1 MFLRHDRA
9 HPGVTDEAG
18 PTVHAMNILRL
29 RIRPD
34 APINL
39 HAPLIRQT
47 PSVVTLSHRV
57 QGSAN
62 LPQAHDLSEPPQPTM
77 PQSVT
82 PHGGPDALSPAA

>member
-18 PTVHAMNILRL
+18 ATFLAMNILRL

-39 HAPLIRQT
+39 HAPLIRQA
-47 PSVVTLSHRV
+47 PSVVTVSHRV
-57 QGSAN
+57 QGSAKVA
-62 LPQAHDLSEPPQPTM
+62 LTQEVAEPPQPA
-77 PQSVT
+77 QSVT
-82 PHGGPDALSPAA
+82 AHGGPDALSAAA

>member
-1 MFLRHDRA
+1 MRHDRT
-9 HPGVTDEAG
+9 HPGVTGEAG

-39 HAPLIRQT
+39 HAPLIRQA
-47 PSVVTLSHRV
+47 PSVVTVSHRV

-62 LPQAHDLSEPPQPTM
+62 LMQAQEVPETSQPA
-77 PQSVT
+77 QSAG
-82 PHGGPDALSPAA
+82 PHSGPDALPVAA